1 VENVI
6 HRRWPRL
13 QIYPYNY
20 PPHPTKTLISQ
31 IIVAAQFSVIGV
43 TLGGEYVFPLLS
55 ITPPAFFQQM
65 KGNKISV
72 CMGAWIVGNMISQN
86 LKSTGAF
93 EVVYKGK
100 VLFSKLKQNRLP
112 TVDEI
117 LKPIETLLTSS
128 STSTSTSTSSTSSR
142 SSTSRSSSPKPSPNI
157 ARKNLNPSSSM
168 KPEEDEDLDI
178 FSEPD
183 EEHHENWNNDDH
195 DTSGTYENVIDDEDN
210 TIFGD

>member
-31 IIVAAQFSVIGV
+31 IIAAAQFSVIGV

-117 LKPIETLLTSS
+117 LKPIEKLGIE
-128 STSTSTSTSSTSSR
+128 TSTSSPSSR
-142 SSTSRSSSPKPSPNI
+142 SSTSRSSSNPSPNI
-157 ARKNLNPSSSM
+157 AHKSPIPSSSM
-168 KPEEDEDLDI
+168 KQEEDEEVNNLH
-178 FSEPD
+178 ELD
-183 EEHHENWNNDDH
+183 EEQHENWNNEPE
-195 DTSGTYENVIDDEDN
+195 TAETYENLDEDD
-210 TIFGD
+210 IFGV

>member
-117 LKPIETLLTSS
+117 LKPIEKLGIAIS
-128 STSTSTSTSSTSSR
+128 STSSPSSR
-142 SSTSRSSSPKPSPNI
+142 SSTSRSSSSNPSPNI
-157 ARKNLNPSSSM
+157 AHKSPPSSSM
-168 KPEEDEDLDI
+168 KQEEDEDVNNLH
-178 FSEPD
+178 ELD
-183 EEHHENWNNDDH
+183 EEQHENWNNEQETAEETYNH
-195 DTSGTYENVIDDEDN
+195 DENHDEDD